1 MVKKI
6 ISFATAI
13 FMLCCMIP
21 FGAFADDILDDCPK
35 CGKHTYETWKDYST
49 SVPDL
54 GFPVSGKKRHCTSCK
69 YSYYEW
75 NVFGICGYK
84 DFDNGGEGLIDG
96 FFMDYLK
103 DWCSKTFGKD
113 GKASGFQTG
122 GGSASPGGVGRR
134 PDGYVDDS
142 GTPYIGSSGVL
153 YIAMEHDFIGFDG
166 YNNNSYYCDHRNY
179 TPPSSATLTPT
190 YICRDDYM
198 AMRVSSSSEKIYP
211 DLYAGY
217 KLVAPIDGYYSVVT
231 VPQYSTICDSS
242 QGRDFKYSGEFGV
255 YLKDKFYPKDYVI
268 KLSKKYSTHA
278 KDGSHYY
285 NSTFFRATISGSVIL
300 QVVPYEPIYK
310 QQTNVTINNNTWNG
324 NIYVDN
330 TNKLTYIYPQYTIN
344 NETKISNNP
353 IIYNE
358 ETKQYYT
365 YDSVT
370 NNYYYITYGD
380 PAPTPTPSP
389 SPDPGGSTPDP
400 DKPTPT
406 PTPAPTDNPS
416 GDTNNFWNIIFPNFS
431 DDGTD
436 SGHKGIFWALVSL
449 ILAIIAFFT
458 NMLAGYKY
466 LFPFLPDGVVMTI
479 NACVFVLFLFVVIK
493 FIMRSK

>member
-1 MVKKI
+1 MKKL
-6 ISFATAI
+6 ISVFLSI
-13 FMLCCMIP
+13 CICLCLFTPVC
-21 FGAFADDILDDCPK
+21 FADDSVYDHTHNWVKEKIHSYSLEYNGVAFGIDVFK
-35 CGKHTYETWKDYST
+35 CSECALYLHTLKFLGYE
-49 SVPDL
+49 VPVIRASPDTAL
-54 GFPVSGKKRHCTSCK
+54 GSEAAAMCAQAMVA
-69 YSYYEW
+69 
-75 NVFGICGYK
+75 VFGKEWYATK
-84 DFDNGGEGLIDG
+84 FE
-96 FFMDYLK
+96 
-103 DWCSKTFGKD
+103 
-113 GKASGFQTG
+113 TG

-166 YNNNSYYCDHRNY
+166 YNGNSYYCNHRNY
-179 TPPSSATLTPT
+179 TPPSSATLSPT

-242 QGRDFKYSGEFGV
+242 EGRDFKYSGEFKV
-255 YLKDKFYPKDYVI
+255 SLKNKFYPKDYVI
-268 KLSKKYSTHA
+268 KLSKQYSTHA
-278 KDGSHYY
+278 KDGSYY
-285 NSTFFRATISGSVIL
+285 YYSTFFRATISGSVIL

-310 QQTNVTINNNTWNG
+310 QQTNITINNNTFNG

-330 TNKLTYIYPQYTIN
+330 TNKLTYIYPQYTVN

-365 YDSVT
+365 YDQTT
-370 NNYYYITYGD
+370 NNYYYITYNA
-380 PAPTPTPSP
+380 PTPTPTPSP

-400 DKPTPT
+400 GKPTPT
-406 PTPAPTDNPS
+406 PTPGGSDSSDGGSGINPFKWLA
-416 GDTNNFWNIIFPNFS
+416 DLLKDIVE
-431 DDGTD
+431 
-436 SGHKGIFWALVSL
+436 GIFKAVWKLTTSIFGFLIWLVGL
-449 ILAIIAFFT
+449 LG
-458 NMLAGYKY
+458 NVL
-466 LFPFLPDGVVMTI
+466 PFLPSEGLAALSAAAIIITVI
-479 NACVFVLFLFVVIK
+479 RIIK
-493 FIMRSK
+493 FILGR

>member
-21 FGAFADDILDDCPK
+21 FGAFADDVLDDCPK

-122 GGSASPGGVGRR
+122 GGSASPGGVGRN
-134 PDGYVDDS
+134 PAGYADQGVPS
-142 GTPYIGSSGVL
+142 VNSSGFLYLNARYSGFVFSEYYRDSPSTFLLSDKPSNVL
-153 YIAMEHDFIGFDG
+153 SDVSGSGLSMGGGVINIFYEFTVPCDGIYFVPMGIEYNFGFFNIFDHSNSKWINRVLTYKAKSDYENSTTLKKGETVYFCLRTIVSYASYPSKYSYKYSFAPSVVIA
-166 YNNNSYYCDHRNY
+166 CD
-179 TPPSSATLTPT
+179 P
-190 YICRDDYM
+190 
-198 AMRVSSSSEKIYP
+198 
-211 DLYAGY
+211 
-217 KLVAPIDGYYSVVT
+217 LVAPVN
-231 VPQYSTICDSS
+231 
-242 QGRDFKYSGEFGV
+242 K
-255 YLKDKFYPKDYVI
+255 
-268 KLSKKYSTHA
+268 
-278 KDGSHYY
+278 
-285 NSTFFRATISGSVIL
+285 
-300 QVVPYEPIYK
+300 
-310 QQTNVTINNNTWNG
+310 QTNVTINNNTWNG

-330 TNKLTYIYPQYTIN
+330 TNKLTYIYPQYTVN

-400 DKPTPT
+400 GKPTPT
-406 PTPAPTDNPS
+406 PTPGGSDSSGGGSGFNPFKWLA
-416 GDTNNFWNIIFPNFS
+416 DLLKDIVE
-431 DDGTD
+431 
-436 SGHKGIFWALVSL
+436 GIFKTVWKLITSIFGFLIWLVGL
-449 ILAIIAFFT
+449 LG
-458 NMLAGYKY
+458 NVL
-466 LFPFLPDGVVMTI
+466 PFLPSEGLAALSAAAIIITVI
-479 NACVFVLFLFVVIK
+479 RIIK
-493 FIMRSK
+493 FILGR